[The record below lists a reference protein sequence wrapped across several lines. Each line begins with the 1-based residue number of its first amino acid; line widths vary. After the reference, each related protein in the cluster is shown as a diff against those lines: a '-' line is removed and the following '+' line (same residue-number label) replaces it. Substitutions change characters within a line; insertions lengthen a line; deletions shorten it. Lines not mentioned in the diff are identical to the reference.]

1 MSEFLYPWILII
13 CSAVIRSFFSQIVS
27 IRDGWTSQLFVDG
40 DIPDI
45 GADIDVTVNA
55 GSG

>member
-45 GADIDVTVNA
+45 GADIDVTVNV